1 VSARAAALEQAL
13 DVEQTVPPGPAT
25 SPWRRTWRRFS
36 REKMAVAALI
46 IVGLI
51 ALLALLAPVIAS
63 YDPADIT
70 GDFMADP
77 SAAHPLGTDGTG
89 RDLLTRMLYGARLS
103 FLGSLIAVAVAFGGG
118 TIIGLVSGYAGGI
131 VDLLIMRCADAVLA
145 FPFLLTAMVVIGALG
160 VGEVQ
165 AMLGLAIAFT
175 PAFAR
180 LVRGQVLAVREEDYV
195 AAARVIGAP
204 GGWIIRRHIV
214 ANIAPPLIIVAA
226 QLMGGAI
233 IAEGS
238 LAFLGISVQP
248 PATSLGSLLQ
258 DGFSNINVTARL
270 LLAPGIAITLLA
282 ACFNAVADGFRDAI
296 AKQATTQ

>member
-1 VSARAAALEQAL
+1 
-13 DVEQTVPPGPAT
+13 
-25 SPWRRTWRRFS
+25 
-36 REKMAVAALI
+36 MAALI
-46 IVGLI
+46 IVVLI
-51 ALLALLAPVIAS
+51 ALLALLAPVIAR

-70 GDFMADP
+70 GDFMASP
-77 SAAHPLGTDGTG
+77 SPAHPLGTDGTG
-89 RDLLTRMLYGARLS
+89 RDLLTRTLYGARLS
-103 FLGSLIAVAVAFGGG
+103 LLGSLIAVAVAFGGG
-118 TIIGLVSGYAGGI
+118 TVIGLVSGYAGGT

-160 VGEVQ
+160 VGEGQ

-204 GGWIIRRHIV
+204 GGWIVRRHIV
-214 ANIAPPLIIVAA
+214 ANIAPPLIIVGA
-226 QLMGGAI
+226 QLMGAAI
-233 IAEGS
+233 IAEGA

-258 DGFSNINVTARL
+258 DGFSNINVTPRL
-270 LLAPGIAITLLA
+270 LLVPGIAITLIATCL
-282 ACFNAVADGFRDAI
+282 NAVADGFRDSI
-296 AKQATTQ
+296 AKQDATR